1 MTQERDTTA
10 VGTGRDWAGSVMSA
24 VVGREL
30 PATAQRILQAAQR
43 VLARDGYEALTIGA
57 IADEALQTKS
67 LVLYHFGRR
76 ANLEALLVDSLWHDI
91 DAGFV
96 RSFPGLAPDAGTR
109 IDALTGFYD
118 GIAADRRLWRM
129 YYELLP
135 SVIGDAEVRKNL
147 ARIYAS
153 YRQDINVRCLEGTGL
168 AAHVIDELACPF
180 LAVGEGLPLQSLL
193 DPAWRRE
200 REAFAYFGRLA
211 RRYGGL
217 DAGGPGQRAR
227 SGIGGVTAWVPWDDA
242 RASLPR
248 PAQKIL
254 RASERLLDRKG
265 LKGLTLDAIAEASG
279 QPRSSVSYYFR
290 GKQGLVESLFAA
302 VLRRHQ
308 NAWLGLFGGDGIPGA
323 DELSAAVLSRSSPVR
338 AFFLLLPA
346 VLHDDELLK
355 RAGVYYAEL
364 RQWLGGRLAGQAASS
379 GDAELLASVIVACV
393 DGVAI
398 ETLYD
403 PSGFDPTPALVA
415 IGCLVAV
422 GLQGA
427 PPE

>member
-1 MTQERDTTA
+1 VTDETDARA
-10 VGTGRDWAGSVMSA
+10 IGTGRDWADSVMST

-43 VLARDGYEALTIGA
+43 VLARDGFEALTISA

-96 RSFPGLAPDAGTR
+96 RSLPDLPADAGAR
-109 IDALTGFYD
+109 IDALVGFYD

-135 SVIGDAEVRKNL
+135 SVIGDTEVRKNL
-147 ARIYAS
+147 ARIYES
-153 YRQDINVRCLEGTGL
+153 YRQDINVRCLEATDL
-168 AAHVIDELACPF
+168 PAHVVDELSCPF

-193 DPAWRRE
+193 DPAWLRE
-200 REAFAYFGRLA
+200 REAFTYFGRLA
-211 RRYGGL
+211 RGYAS
-217 DAGGPGQRAR
+217 AGAR
-227 SGIGGVTAWVPWDDA
+227 GAGRRGAAAEATPWIAWDDRREA
-242 RASLPR
+242 LPR

-265 LKGLTLDAIAEASG
+265 LKALTLDSIAEASG

-290 GKQGLVESLFAA
+290 GKQGLVEALSAA

-308 NAWLGLFGGDGIPGA
+308 KAYLDLFGGEGVPGP
-323 DELSAAVLSRSSPVR
+323 DELRAAVLSRSSPVR

-346 VLHDDELLK
+346 VLHDEELLR

-364 RQWLGGRLAGQAASS
+364 REWLGGRLESLGRRPD
-379 GDAELLASVIVACV
+379 DAELLASVTIACV

-403 PSGFDPTPALVA
+403 PAGFDPTPALVA
-415 IGCLVAV
+415 IGSLVDA
-422 GLQGA
+422 GLRRA
-427 PPE
+427 SPA

>member
-1 MTQERDTTA
+1 
-10 VGTGRDWAGSVMSA
+10 MST

-43 VLARDGYEALTIGA
+43 VLARDGYEALTISA

-96 RSFPGLAPDAGTR
+96 RSLPDLPADAGTR
-109 IDALTGFYD
+109 IDALVGFYD

-129 YYELLP
+129 YYALLP

-147 ARIYAS
+147 ARIYES
-153 YRQDINVRCLEGTGL
+153 YRQDINVRCLAASGL
-168 AAHVIDELACPF
+168 PAHVVDELACPF

-211 RRYGGL
+211 RGYVSLEGR
-217 DAGGPGQRAR
+217 DAGRR
-227 SGIGGVTAWVPWDDA
+227 SGAGEAASWIAWDDSREA
-242 RASLPR
+242 LPK
-248 PAQKIL
+248 PAKRIL
-254 RASERLLDRKG
+254 RASERLLERKG
-265 LKGLTLDAIAEASG
+265 LKALTLDAIAEGSG

-290 GKQGLVESLFAA
+290 GKQGLVEALSAA

-308 NAWLGLFGGDGIPGA
+308 KAYVDLFDGDGIPGP
-323 DELSAAVLSRSSPVR
+323 DELRAAVLSRSSPVR

-364 RQWLGGRLAGQAASS
+364 RQWLGGRLAQWGAAER
-379 GDAELLASVIVACV
+379 DAGLLASVTVACI

-403 PSGFDPTPALVA
+403 PAGFDPTPALVA
-415 IGCLVAV
+415 IGSLVEAGLRGAAV
-422 GLQGA
+422 A
-427 PPE
+427 

>member
-1 MTQERDTTA
+1 MTQQKDTQA
-10 VGTGRDWAGSVMSA
+10 VGAGRDWADSVMST

-43 VLARDGYEALTIGA
+43 ILARDGYEALTISA

-96 RSFPGLAPDAGTR
+96 RSLPGLPPDTATR
-109 IDALTGFYD
+109 IAALVGFYD

-135 SVIGDAEVRKNL
+135 SVIGDAEVRTNL
-147 ARIYAS
+147 ARIYES
-153 YRQDINVRCLEGTGL
+153 YRQDINVRCLAATDL
-168 AAHVIDELACPF
+168 PAHVVHELACPF

-193 DPAWRRE
+193 DPAWVRE

-211 RRYGGL
+211 RGYA
-217 DAGGPGQRAR
+217 DAGARDPGRR
-227 SGIGGVTAWVPWDDA
+227 SVAGEAAPWIAWDDQREA
-242 RASLPR
+242 LPR

-254 RASERLLDRKG
+254 RASERLLERKG
-265 LKGLTLDAIAEASG
+265 LKALTLDAIAEVSG

-290 GKQGLVESLFAA
+290 GKQGLVEALFAA

-308 NAWLGLFGGDGIPGA
+308 KAYLELFGGDTVPGP
-323 DELSAAVLSRSSPVR
+323 DELRAEVLSRSSPVR

-346 VLHDDELLK
+346 VLHDEELLK

-364 RQWLGGRLAGQAASS
+364 REWLGGWMAREGLTAQ
-379 GDAELLASVIVACV
+379 DADLLASVTVACV

-403 PSGFDPTPALVA
+403 PAGFDPTPALVA
-415 IGCLVAV
+415 IGSLIAA
-422 GLQGA
+422 GLRGA
-427 PPE
+427 PPA

>member
-1 MTQERDTTA
+1 MDARA
-10 VGTGRDWAGSVMSA
+10 IGAGRDWADNVMSA

-43 VLARDGYEALTIGA
+43 VLARDGYEALTISA
-57 IADEALQTKS
+57 IAEEALQTKS

-96 RSFPGLAPDAGTR
+96 RSLPGLPRDADAR
-109 IDALTGFYD
+109 IAALVDFYD

-153 YRQDINVRCLEGTGL
+153 YRQDINVRCLEATNL
-168 AAHVIDELACPF
+168 PPNVVAELACPF

-193 DPAWRRE
+193 DAAWLRE

-211 RRYGGL
+211 RGYASLGACGAAPGGG
-217 DAGGPGQRAR
+217 AGEAAP
-227 SGIGGVTAWVPWDDA
+227 WVAWDD
-242 RASLPR
+242 PR
-248 PAQKIL
+248 EALAKPAQKIL
-254 RASERLLDRKG
+254 RASERLLERRG
-265 LKGLTLDAIAEASG
+265 LKALTLDAIAEASG

-290 GKQGLVESLFAA
+290 GKQGLVEALFAA

-308 NAWLGLFGGDGIPGA
+308 KAYLDLFGGGAVPGPE
-323 DELSAAVLSRSSPVR
+323 ELRAAVLSRRSPVR

-364 RQWLGGRLAGQAASS
+364 RQWLGGRLASEPLTAS
-379 GDAELLASVIVACV
+379 DAELLASVTVACV

-403 PSGFDPTPALVA
+403 PAGFDPTPALVA
-415 IGCLVAV
+415 VGSLVAV
-422 GLQGA
+422 GVQGA
-427 PPE
+427 PPA